1 MEQASAQG
9 ATPTAGMAA
18 PPSSA
23 WWQSDKQYCVVG
35 GAGQI
40 TPGTRAGQLIIQT
53 LHANRLATVV
63 DIGTW
68 NGLGSTACCLI
79 GLQGRSDVQ
88 FLSFESNREK
98 NQIALVNCAPLLP
111 AVPRAELIW
120 GSLIRPEEI
129 EAVSLVEL
137 FPDLAKPEC
146 VEWHTVD
153 MENMRQA
160 PYVLD
165 RLPPTLDF
173 VLFDGGEFT
182 TYFEFRRIRDRCT
195 RFIAL
200 DDVHSA
206 KCARIRAELQ
216 ADPEWI
222 ESVYLE
228 DRNGFSLFKRAQ

>member
-1 MEQASAQG
+1 MEQ
-9 ATPTAGMAA
+9 PAA
-18 PPSSA
+18 AALPSA

-40 TPGTRAGQLIIQT
+40 TPGTGAGQLIIRT
-53 LHANRLATVV
+53 LWTNPIATVI

-68 NGLGSTACCLI
+68 NGLGNTACCLI
-79 GLQGRSDVQ
+79 GLQGKVDVR

-98 NQIALVNCAPLLP
+98 NQIALVNCAPLMA
-111 AVPRAELIW
+111 AVPGAELIW
-120 GSLIRPEEI
+120 GSLIRPEEL
-129 EAVSLVEL
+129 EAVSIIEL

-153 MENMRQA
+153 IANMRQA

-165 RLPPTLDF
+165 RLPPSLDF

-182 TYFEFRRIRDRCT
+182 TYFEFQRIRERCKM
-195 RFIAL
+195 FIAL

-206 KCARIRAELQ
+206 KCARIRAELL
-216 ADPEWI
+216 ADPLWTETA
-222 ESVYLE
+222 YLG
-228 DRNGFSLFKRAQ
+228 DRNGFSLFKRTN